1 MKIFNGSSSRSS
13 WWGDLGG
20 FRAGNADH
28 AFAALASRISLDTCM
43 NQGGTSMAQ
52 RAVNSYL
59 RLFLTG
65 DMRTGYLKTATPS
78 EPIVADVLARVL
90 LQQFDLHMS
99 NWSMVIRT
107 SINELLSRRLV
118 DKGVCGEIFSMM
130 VMILA
135 RDYFLR
141 NSLPL
146 ELELCPHF
154 FFSKP
159 FSLER
164 YLTSLFSKDFL
175 PEYLNCAHRPGKMT
189 RTQFRTTIFKMA

>member
-1 MKIFNGSSSRSS
+1 
-13 WWGDLGG
+13 
-20 FRAGNADH
+20 
-28 AFAALASRISLDTCM
+28 
-43 NQGGTSMAQ
+43 MAQ